1 MSIEKHL
8 QELTAAVI
16 GLTNVLHSGTIKAAG
31 AAGAPVGDETR
42 VISTAEVKA
51 ALAPVVPALAAPAA
65 LSFADLEKRF
75 RALVATKRAD
85 AVAILTQ
92 LQVGKLS
99 LAKLEQY
106 PQIDAL
112 LKASGV

>member
-16 GLTNVLHSGTIKAAG
+16 GLTSVLQSGTVK
-31 AAGAPVGDETR
+31 AAGAPVGA
-42 VISTAEVKA
+42 V
-51 ALAPVVPALAAPAA
+51 PVPALAAPAA
-65 LSFADLEKRF
+65 AIAAVAAPVAAVAAPALVFSDLEKRF
-75 RALVATKRAD
+75 RALVAVKRPE

-106 PQIDAL
+106 PQIDQL
-112 LKASGV
+112 LKASGQ